1 MYSNIQTVNY
11 AWRYTVLRNTVLPAM
26 IPSMFLAAYIF
37 HFSKLFSTCL
47 LKGARFDKDI
57 LDVSVMKILCQPKQA
72 MRTNG
77 VPNGVI
83 QLFLFI
89 SLNVYADKQGIPR
102 LSMIPSIDQS

>member
-26 IPSMFLAAYIF
+26 IPSMFLTAYIF

-57 LDVSVMKILCQPKQA
+57 LDENIMSAQAGNEDKRCTKWSHPTVFIYFIKCLC
-72 MRTNG
+72 
-77 VPNGVI
+77 
-83 QLFLFI
+83 
-89 SLNVYADKQGIPR
+89 
-102 LSMIPSIDQS
+102 

>member
-1 MYSNIQTVNY
+1 
-11 AWRYTVLRNTVLPAM
+11 
-26 IPSMFLAAYIF
+26 
-37 HFSKLFSTCL
+37 
-47 LKGARFDKDI
+47 
-57 LDVSVMKILCQPKQA
+57 

-102 LSMIPSIDQS
+102 LNMIPSIDQS